1 MEMLEL
7 LLDAGFFALSIVCTI
22 FVILKRKR
30 FDLWISLPACL
41 SWAIKGVRHLY
52 YDWVIFAARNMR
64 AEEIFPFLKKANF
77 ITDGMDALVNIL
89 LCGALLRLI
98 IIVFSILWYKKTI
111 KTVSQ

>member
-7 LLDAGFFALSIVCTI
+7 LLDAGFFTLSIVCTI

-41 SWAIKGVRHLY
+41 SWVIKGVRHLY
-52 YDWVIFAARNMR
+52 YDWVILAAKNMSVD
-64 AEEIFPFLKKANF
+64 EIFSFLKRANI

-98 IIVFSILWYKKTI
+98 IVGLFSLWYKKAI
-111 KTVSQ
+111 KTVSK